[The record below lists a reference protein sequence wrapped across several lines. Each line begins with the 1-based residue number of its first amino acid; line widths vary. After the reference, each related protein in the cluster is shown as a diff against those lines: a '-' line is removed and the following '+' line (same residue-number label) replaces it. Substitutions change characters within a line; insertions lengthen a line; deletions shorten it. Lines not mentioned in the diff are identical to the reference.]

1 LNKVLANKTELNYCC
16 MKKFPGI
23 LFFLLIVSLHS
34 IAQNQ
39 TIKGVVTDSAGK
51 GIKGVNIFSK
61 GNKKGAQ
68 TDSDG
73 KFSISV
79 KSEGNVDL
87 VVSAVGFKS
96 AIVSANGNRDISI
109 VLEQDIVVQDEVV
122 VNVGYGTLR
131 KRDVTVAASSIG
143 SKDLKDMPMNNAA
156 EALSGRLAGVTAT
169 ASEGS
174 PDADVKIR
182 VRGGTSITQ
191 DNNPLYII
199 DGVQVESGLSSLSV
213 QDIQSI
219 DVLKDASAT
228 AIYGARGANGV
239 VIVTTKTGKQ
249 GKVKLNY
256 AGFAGVKMLRNQLE
270 VLNPQEYLEFMWERT
285 QLVSDDEFDG
295 FKSRYVG
302 TFDSIAIYA
311 KDSVRAVNWQDEV
324 LGRKALTTTHI
335 LSASGGTK
343 KFTYNASYTYNREQG
358 IAIAS
363 DYKRNL
369 GNVKLEFRPIS
380 KIKIGISGRY
390 NDQVVDG
397 VSTSNEGG
405 ASLNRLRQIIKY
417 KPFVALNEKVDE
429 FDEDQFLE
437 TNGNS
442 LGLINSVTLMRSEIR
457 RKHQA
462 LANGSLS
469 FQYTFNKRLSFKT
482 TVGYDYTRI
491 RQTLFSD
498 SVTSDSRI
506 NGGAKPILNLD
517 STTRK
522 VLNISN
528 VLTWNVKN
536 YKKDHDFGVLLG
548 QEIYNQSSE
557 TQSHRRRDIPTFTTS
572 KDAIANA
579 NLGREDSGSGFPRR
593 AVLRS
598 KQLSF
603 FSKVNYTYKDKY
615 LFNATLRYDGS
626 SKFAEEGRWGFF
638 PAASVAWR
646 VSKEKFLQNVK
657 WLNDL
662 KIRAGYGESGN
673 NRVLDYSYLTT
684 FGPFNP
690 YSLNNQNV
698 QTLAPGSQLSN
709 YFIKW
714 ETNVSRNIGIDAT
727 FLNNRVEL
735 VVDVYR
741 NSAEDLLLAAPVST
755 ALGYTNKIKNAGS
768 TINKGVEVQLNI
780 VPVKTKN
787 FTWSFN
793 LNNSW
798 NRNEIKG
805 LYAGID
811 TQLTNSGW
819 SPAQLEDYAAIVGQP
834 VGLMYG
840 FVTDGFYKTTDF
852 HAGAAEGVYVLNAG
866 VVRNNLYNYA
876 SGAAATND
884 TTNLIPG
891 ALKLKDINGDGVIT
905 LADRTVIGNP
915 NPKFT
920 GGLNQ
925 QFNYKNFDLSVFIN
939 WSVGGDVMNANKIE
953 FSNMY
958 TPWANAISDIK
969 GRWRTINAQGELV
982 TDLDQLALLNQNATS
997 WVPLRGNNNSFLLH
1011 SWAIEDGSF
1020 LRINN
1025 ITFGYTFPKKGLRR
1039 AGIQSLR
1046 LYGTVNNVA
1055 VITGYS
1061 GYDPEVSTRNR
1072 ANTYPTPNVDYSA
1085 YPRSRSFIFGVNA
1098 SF

>member
-1 LNKVLANKTELNYCC
+1 MSKVLGVLS
-16 MKKFPGI
+16 FI
-23 LFFLLIVSLHS
+23 LIVSLQS
-34 IAQNQ
+34 FAQQ
-39 TIKGVVTDSAGK
+39 TIKGVVTDSSGK
-51 GIKGVNIFSK
+51 GIKGVNILAK
-61 GNKKGAQ
+61 GNKKGVQ
-68 TDSDG
+68 TKDDG
-73 KFSISV
+73 TFSINV
-79 KSEGNVDL
+79 KESGMINL
-87 VVSAVGFKS
+87 VVSAVGYKS
-96 AIVSANGNRDISI
+96 TIVSASDNKEISI
-109 VLEQDIVVQDEVV
+109 VLAQDIVEQDEVV

-131 KRDVTVAASSIG
+131 KRDVTVAASSV
-143 SKDLKDMPMNNAA
+143 SAKDLKDIPLNNAA
-156 EALSGRLAGVTAT
+156 EALNGRLAGVTAT
-169 ASEGS
+169 ATEGS
-174 PDADVKIR
+174 PDADVKIK

-199 DGVQVESGLSSLSV
+199 DGVQVESGLNSLSL

-256 AGFAGVKMLRNQLE
+256 TGFVGVKTLRNQLE
-270 VLNPQEYLEFMWERT
+270 VLDPQEYLEFMWERT
-285 QLVSDDEFDG
+285 QLNGNTEFDG
-295 FKSRYVG
+295 FKSRYVS
-302 TFDSIAIYA
+302 TFDSIPLYA
-311 KDSVRAVNWQDEV
+311 RDSVTPVNWQDEV
-324 LGRKALTTTHI
+324 MGRKALTTTHI

-343 KFTYNASYTYNREQG
+343 SFTYNASYTYNREQG
-358 IAIAS
+358 IAINS
-363 DYKRNL
+363 DYRRNL
-369 GNVKLEFRPIS
+369 GNIKLEFRPVS
-380 KIKIGISGRY
+380 KIKIGVSGRY

-417 KPFVALNEKVDE
+417 KPFIGRTEEVDE
-429 FDEDQFLE
+429 FDEDQFVE

-442 LGLINSVTLMRSEIR
+442 LGLINSVALMRSEIR

-462 LANGSLS
+462 LANGSIS
-469 FQYTFNKRLSFKT
+469 FQYNFSKKLNFRSTA
-482 TVGYDYTRI
+482 GYDYTRI
-491 RQTLFSD
+491 RQSLFSD

-506 NGGAKPILNLD
+506 NGAGKPILNLD
-517 STTRK
+517 STTRR

-548 QEIYNQSSE
+548 QEIYNQWAE
-557 TQSHRRRDIPTFTTS
+557 TQSHRRRDIPTFTS
-572 KDAIANA
+572 PKQAIADV
-579 NLGREDSGSGFPRR
+579 NLGREDSGSGYPRKII
-593 AVLRS
+593 ANS

-603 FSKVNYTYKDKY
+603 FSKVNYTFRDKY

-626 SKFAEEGRWGFF
+626 SKFAPENRWGFF

-646 VSKEKFLQNVK
+646 VSKEKFMQNVK
-657 WLNDL
+657 WINDL
-662 KIRAGYGESGN
+662 KFRAGYGESGN

-690 YSLNNQNV
+690 YSLNNQNIP
-698 QTLAPGSQLSN
+698 TLAPGGQLSN

-714 ETNVSRNIGIDAT
+714 ETNVSRNIGVDAT
-727 FLNNRVEL
+727 LFNNRVEV

-741 NSAEDLLLAAPVST
+741 NSAEDLLLLAPVST
-755 ALGYTNKIKNAGS
+755 ALGYSNKIKNAGA
-768 TINKGVEVQLNI
+768 TINKGVEVQLNL
-780 VPVKTKN
+780 VPVKTKD
-787 FTWSFN
+787 FTWNFN

-805 LYAGID
+805 LTAGID

-819 SPAQLEDYAAIVGQP
+819 SPSGLEDYAAIVGQQ
-834 VGLMYG
+834 VGAMYG
-840 FVTDGFYKTTDF
+840 FVTDGFYTTDDF
-852 HAGAAEGVYVLNAG
+852 LPAADPTRYEFVLKQG
-866 VVRNNLYNYA
+866 VVRNNVYP
-876 SGAAATND
+876 SSVT
-884 TTNLIPG
+884 PG
-891 ALKLKDINGDGVIT
+891 ALKLKDLNGDSVIT
-905 LADRTVIGNP
+905 NADRTVIGNP

-925 QFNYKNFDLSVFIN
+925 QFTYKNFDLSIFIN

-953 FSNMY
+953 FTNSY
-958 TPWANAISDIK
+958 TPWANALSDIE
-969 GRWRTINAQGELV
+969 GRWKTINAQGQLV
-982 TDLDQLALLNQNATS
+982 TDLDELKALNANATM
-997 WVPLRGNNNSFLLH
+997 WMPLQARAGNNAFILH
-1011 SWAIEDGSF
+1011 SWAIEDASF
-1020 LRINN
+1020 LRLNN
-1025 ITFGYTFPKKGLRR
+1025 ITFGYTFPKKSLRR
-1039 AGIQSLR
+1039 IGIQSLR
-1046 LYGTVNNVA
+1046 LYATANNVA

-1072 ANTYPTPNVDYSA
+1072 ANTYPSPNVDYSA

>member
-1 LNKVLANKTELNYCC
+1 
-16 MKKFPGI
+16 MKRLSGL
-23 LFFLLIVSLHS
+23 LFFVFIVSLHS
-34 IAQNQ
+34 FAQSQ
-39 TIKGVVTDSAGK
+39 TITGIVKDSLGK
-51 GIKGVNIFSK
+51 GIKGVNIFAK
-61 GNKKGAQ
+61 GNKKGTQ
-68 TDSDG
+68 TNSDG
-73 KFSISV
+73 KFSITV
-79 KSEGNVDL
+79 KSDGNVDL
-87 VVSAVGFKS
+87 VISAVGYKS
-96 AIVSANGNRDISI
+96 SIVSANGGREATI

-131 KRDVTVAASSIG
+131 KRDVTVAASSI
-143 SKDLKDMPMNNAA
+143 SAKDLKDVPVNNAA
-156 EALSGRLAGVTAT
+156 EALNGRLAGVTAT
-169 ASEGS
+169 ANEGA

-199 DGVQVESGLSSLSV
+199 DGVQVESGLNSLSP

-239 VIVTTKTGKQ
+239 VIVTTKSGKQ

-256 AGFAGVKMLRNQLE
+256 SGFVGVKSLAKKLE
-270 VLNPQEYLEFMWERT
+270 VLSPQEYLEFMWERT
-285 QLVSDDEFDG
+285 QMVSDDEFDG

-311 KDSVRAVNWQDEV
+311 KDSLRPVNWQDEV
-324 LGRKALTTTHI
+324 LGRKAITTTHI

-358 IAIAS
+358 IAINS

-369 GNVKLEFRPIS
+369 GNIKLEFRPTS
-380 KIKIGISGRY
+380 KIKVGVSGRY
-390 NDQVVDG
+390 NDQIVDG

-442 LGLINSVTLMRSEIR
+442 LGLINSVALMRSETR
-457 RKHQA
+457 KKHQA
-462 LANGSLS
+462 LINGSIS
-469 FQYTFNKRLSFKT
+469 FQYNFNKKLSFKT
-482 TVGYDYTRI
+482 TLGYDYTRI
-491 RQTLFSD
+491 RQSLFSD
-498 SVTSDSRI
+498 SVTSDSKI
-506 NGGAKPILNLD
+506 NGGSKPILNLD
-517 STTRK
+517 SISRK

-528 VLTWNVKN
+528 VLTWNIKN

-572 KDAIANA
+572 KQAIADA
-579 NLGREDSGSGFPRR
+579 NLGREDSGSGYPKR
-593 AVLRS
+593 AIAKS

-626 SKFAEEGRWGFF
+626 SKFAPEGRWGFF

-646 VSKEKFLQNVK
+646 VSREKFMQNVK
-657 WLNDL
+657 WINDL
-662 KIRAGYGESGN
+662 KFRAGYGESGN
-673 NRVLDYSYLTT
+673 NRVNDYSYLTT

-698 QTLAPGSQLSN
+698 TTLAPGGQLSN
-709 YFIKW
+709 YYIKW
-714 ETNVSRNIGIDAT
+714 ETNISRNIGVDAS
-727 FLNNRVEL
+727 FFNNRVEL

-741 NSAEDLLLAAPVST
+741 NTAENLLLAAPVSS
-755 ALGYTNKIKNAGS
+755 ALGYNSKIKNAGS
-768 TINKGVEVQLNI
+768 TLNKGIEVQLNL

-787 FTWSFN
+787 FTWTFN
-793 LNNSW
+793 INNSW
-798 NRNEIKG
+798 NKNTIKG
-805 LYAGID
+805 LNGGVD
-811 TQLTNSGW
+811 TVLSNSGW
-819 SPAQLEDYAAIVGQP
+819 SPSGIEDFAAIVGKP
-834 VGLMYG
+834 LGSMYG
-840 FVTDGFYKTTDF
+840 FVTDGFYTTSDF
-852 HAGAAEGVYVLNAG
+852 HMGATPGTYVLNNG
-866 VVRNNLYNYA
+866 VVKNNVYGYA
-876 SGAAATND
+876 SGAAANTD
-884 TTNLIPG
+884 STNLIPG
-891 ALKLKDINGDGVIT
+891 ALKLKDLNGDGVIT
-905 LADRTVIGNP
+905 LADRTIIGNP

-920 GGLNQ
+920 GGLSQ
-925 QFNYKNFDLSVFIN
+925 QFNYKNFDLSIFVN

-953 FSNMY
+953 FTNMY
-958 TPWANAISDIK
+958 TPWANATADIK

-982 TDLDQLALLNQNATS
+982 TDLDALAQLNQGATS
-997 WVPLRGNNNSFLLH
+997 WVPLRSGNNSFILH

-1020 LRINN
+1020 LRLNN
-1025 ITFGYTFPKKGLRR
+1025 ITFGYTLPKRTMRR
-1039 AGIQSLR
+1039 IGIQSLR
-1046 LYGTVNNVA
+1046 LYATANNVA

-1072 ANTYPTPNVDYSA
+1072 TGTYPTPNVDYSA
-1085 YPRSRSFIFGVNA
+1085 YPRSRSFVFGVNA
-1098 SF
+1098 AF